1 MLTFILFVLPVVQS
15 YINSVNYSYLLP
27 DYEIP
32 KWVYKKV
39 FNYNKVDN
47 IQDKIQYNLKKN
59 TFSYESDINIDDIH
73 YNTIE
78 IVNLPFG
85 LLQPINDYQI

>member
-1 MLTFILFVLPVVQS
+1 MLTLLFFILPFVQS

-39 FNYNKVDN
+39 FNYNKVD
-47 IQDKIQYNLKKN
+47 KIQYNLKKN
-59 TFSYESDINIDDIH
+59 TFS
-73 YNTIE
+73 
-78 IVNLPFG
+78 
-85 LLQPINDYQI
+85 